1 MNNYIKTTL
10 IVLTATVCILLQI
23 IYNTIT
29 LLPDTNNI
37 CTNNEFEDTLYLVYD
52 DLTEGTVIGY

>member
-1 MNNYIKTTL
+1 ML
-10 IVLTATVCILLQI
+10 SLTATVCILLQI